1 MLGTASGWI
10 ASPIADPGWRR
21 RLADHD
27 PAMAAAPDTI
37 RQRIWAARLSVGIGL
52 LLLVVKMTAYLMT
65 GSSIIL
71 SDALESVVHVGATL
85 FMFWCLRYSL
95 RPPDLDHPYG
105 HGKIE
110 YFSVGFEGGMVALAA
125 LAVFW
130 QVGHDFWFGDHTVVD
145 PSRGLVLIGIA
156 AVINLA
162 LGFYLLRVGRATGST
177 ILVGDALHVLSD
189 VWTSAGALLGLGVV
203 WLTGKA
209 VLDSLIAIALGAY
222 ILYAGL
228 KLVREAVGGLMDQ
241 VDPKVLMQV
250 VEAINEIREPEWLD
264 CHNLRLR
271 SNGDHVYIDF
281 HLVVPAEWSVARAH
295 LAIEH
300 LERHILA
307 KLRRQGAVLVHL
319 DHPDSGEYRAIA
331 ASGPM
336 DITLGSATRAEP
348 VA

>member
-1 MLGTASGWI
+1 MTV
-10 ASPIADPGWRR
+10 PDP
-21 RLADHD
+21 
-27 PAMAAAPDTI
+27 I
-37 RQRIWAARLSVGIGL
+37 RQRIWAARLSVLVGVF
-52 LLLVVKMTAYLMT
+52 LLVVKMTAYVTT

-105 HGKIE
+105 HGKVE

-125 LAVFW
+125 VAVFW
-130 QVGHDFWFGDHTVVD
+130 QVGHDLWFGNHQVVA
-145 PSRGLVLIGIA
+145 PTRGLALTALA
-156 AVINLA
+156 AVVNLA
-162 LGFYLLRVGRATGST
+162 LGIYLLRVGRSTGSA

-189 VWTSAGALLGLGVV
+189 VWTSAGALAGLAVV
-203 WLTGKA
+203 WLTGRPI
-209 VLDSLIAIALGAY
+209 VDSLLALCLGTY
-222 ILYAGL
+222 ILWAGL

-241 VDPKVLMQV
+241 VDPKELARV

-271 SNGDHVYIDF
+271 SSGDQVYVDF

-295 LAIEH
+295 QAIER

-307 KLRRQGAVLVHL
+307 RLGRAGAVLIHL
-319 DHPDSGEYRAIA
+319 DHPERGEYRSLAQA
-331 ASGPM
+331 GRVE
-336 DITLGSATRAEP
+336 ITVGSATRAET
-348 VA
+348 AI